1 MLVYLQQMSPE
12 HVDDS
17 VDTGLKWAVEHILEG
32 EVQRSP
38 PPITSP
44 RRHQL
49 QVLLYILQSSRL
61 YRLLQ
66 VDFVI
71 TGKFSIV
78 TFRSRQYFLH
88 CLSFNTDNV
97 FYLLFFCLANNVVFS
112 VVYWQFFFFF
122 FFLTTFFVVKMT
134 SVMFLVYWQ
143 LIKLF

>member
-1 MLVYLQQMSPE
+1 MVNNTNISAKMETKHSRNIFNFILFKLLVYLQQMSPE

-97 FYLLFFCLANNVVFS
+97 FYL
-112 VVYWQFFFFF
+112 FFF
-122 FFLTTFFVVKMT
+122 V
-134 SVMFLVYWQ
+134 
-143 LIKLF
+143 

>member
-1 MLVYLQQMSPE
+1 MLVYLQQMSSE

-44 RRHQL
+44 RGHQL

-97 FYLLFFCLANNVVFS
+97 FYL
-112 VVYWQFFFFF
+112 FFFVY
-122 FFLTTFFVVKMT
+122 TFFVVKMT
-134 SVMFLVYWQ
+134 SVMFLVNWQ
-143 LIKLF
+143 LIWVVLIF